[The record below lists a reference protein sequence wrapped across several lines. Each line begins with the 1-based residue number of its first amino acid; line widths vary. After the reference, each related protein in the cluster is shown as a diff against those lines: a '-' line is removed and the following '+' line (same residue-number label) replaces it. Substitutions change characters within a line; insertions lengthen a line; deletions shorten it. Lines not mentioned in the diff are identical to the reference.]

1 MRGATVPPMASSSNK
16 LQTGAYL
23 MLAGGFVLSAL
34 ANIKNGMT
42 ASAGAAEGLGETLPE
57 MKPGRVLPL
66 PRAKLPST
74 TSNGVGKP
82 KLKQYDISDID
93 TRVGLI
99 GELIRKGSLSPD
111 LRERTIEIL
120 SLKCDALGRP
130 SANGP
135 HWCVREKDCLGEVK
149 AIFEAIRNPRSKYAV
164 RYTRDAML
172 ADVFT
177 APERTLLKSHGGDCF
192 VKGTKVLLREGH
204 KLVPIESLREG
215 DEVWGYNAWTKV
227 TKLWGDKGILPTW
240 LIRLNNGSSMRLTP
254 DHKVWVAD
262 RLPQVERHTQS
273 DAHVPMSQQVT
284 NLRRIHVR
292 DLKKGDVVLS
302 PDRVD
307 YGTSTM
313 DSDRALVEGLYL
325 SDGWC
330 DENRFCISGKD
341 GHPKEMQK
349 LAVKEVC
356 DRLGVTTSPHER
368 YIRVQDADWTARLK
382 QMGTHAPQKHA
393 LSIDLEQAAADKL
406 LIGIMADAGLNS
418 NEKTVTFTTTSRDLW
433 LQTRVLL
440 KQQGVHCSE
449 RFLTDH
455 GGLGRNPIYRLQT
468 RVPYFNRPV
477 DMKAEKLL
485 AVKEV
490 VQDDLALPCF
500 DIETEDHF
508 VWLPEA
514 DWTTS
519 QCDDYVIVL
528 GSMLMAVGHP
538 VRMRVVATRRDGMA
552 DATAPWSHIYLLTP
566 TTFDNPKA
574 KWISVDASMDKP
586 LGWEAPGAREVA
598 ASGKPSG
605 IIARVR
611 DYSVIKPNEVG

>member
-1 MRGATVPPMASSSNK
+1 MRGATVPHMASSSNK

-57 MKPGRVLPL
+57 TKPGRVLPL

-74 TSNGVGKP
+74 TTNGVGKP
-82 KLKQYDISDID
+82 KLKQYDINDID

-177 APERTLLKSHGGDCF
+177 APERTLLKSHGGDC
-192 VKGTKVLLREGH
+192 
-204 KLVPIESLREG
+204 
-215 DEVWGYNAWTKV
+215 
-227 TKLWGDKGILPTW
+227 
-240 LIRLNNGSSMRLTP
+240 
-254 DHKVWVAD
+254 
-262 RLPQVERHTQS
+262 
-273 DAHVPMSQQVT
+273 
-284 NLRRIHVR
+284 
-292 DLKKGDVVLS
+292 
-302 PDRVD
+302 
-307 YGTSTM
+307 
-313 DSDRALVEGLYL
+313 
-325 SDGWC
+325 
-330 DENRFCISGKD
+330 
-341 GHPKEMQK
+341 
-349 LAVKEVC
+349 
-356 DRLGVTTSPHER
+356 
-368 YIRVQDADWTARLK
+368 
-382 QMGTHAPQKHA
+382 
-393 LSIDLEQAAADKL
+393 
-406 LIGIMADAGLNS
+406 
-418 NEKTVTFTTTSRDLW
+418 
-433 LQTRVLL
+433 
-440 KQQGVHCSE
+440 
-449 RFLTDH
+449 
-455 GGLGRNPIYRLQT
+455 
-468 RVPYFNRPV
+468 
-477 DMKAEKLL
+477 
-485 AVKEV
+485 
-490 VQDDLALPCF
+490 
-500 DIETEDHF
+500 
-508 VWLPEA
+508 
-514 DWTTS
+514 
-519 QCDDYVIVL
+519 DDYVIVL

-538 VRMRVVATRRDGMA
+538 VRMRVVATRREGMA